1 HPELEERTHAAV
13 ERRILLDGAVFV
25 HGDHPQKMSLFL
37 IPQVVQR
44 SRFDLFC
51 GLTIPAGELL
61 ISKEFS
67 EPGSSIESSIDRRRR
82 VCEDSASLFPQ
93 IIGGLGQM
101 CVRLTVAD

>member
-1 HPELEERTHAAV
+1 
-13 ERRILLDGAVFV
+13 
-25 HGDHPQKMSLFL
+25 MSLFP
-37 IPQVVQR
+37 IPPVVQR

-51 GLTIPAGELL
+51 GLTIRAGELL

-101 CVRLTVAD
+101 CVRLTVADKKTRCGSHELMIMGRDDIDVMEAGI